1 MFYAGVWE
9 DARLGYLNEVLV
21 KKRGCPAAL
30 VILYNEV
37 MQQLLLM
44 GAVGF
49 AVTFEYG

>member
-1 MFYAGVWE
+1 VWE

-21 KKRGCPAAL
+21 KKRGCAAAV

-49 AVTFEYG
+49 AVTFDYG